1 MKPSLYSFFVWS
13 AGSDR
18 QVLDRCGKSEHIKH
32 AGYGGLVWVP
42 AILGLFSMI
51 YAISTLTDKW
61 PVFVAAGTV
70 WALIVFI
77 FDRFIVSTFRK
88 SESPRKDIL
97 SFLFF
102 SRLLF
107 SIGIGIVVSHPL
119 VLLVFDDS
127 LRQELL
133 SMQDEG
139 EEKLFSDY
147 ETSINV
153 VRARDSLLKAEIEAK
168 LFERQC
174 KEKLL
179 LFEMSGKDTTLNC
192 GTTSGMQQYGP
203 RSREIK
209 EEITYLNAEIADL
222 RLRNFDKINENNQE
236 IAKLQKEREGK
247 IAGFRDRFS
256 TNYLAREIALERLMK
271 EEVGGQTVRWTMW
284 FLMVFFILVDILP
297 VSFKA
302 ATKPGEYDRLLE
314 QEGAYTSQ
322 SSPAYERAQEDL
334 VRKSLVDQLTGH
346 RIEKVAEHVSAWQGS
361 FPALKEKTAEY
372 INVEIPYDFHRET
385 PPSEPFSLLGAD
397 ARTLWMRAI
406 RFLFF
411 AILQAGCL
419 YLITRHPIYLGWAIP
434 LLFLLNF
441 GVDYLVRQFFTS
453 AKPA

>member
-1 MKPSLYSFFVWS
+1 M
-13 AGSDR
+13 
-18 QVLDRCGKSEHIKH
+18 
-32 AGYGGLVWVP
+32 WVP

-51 YAISTLTDKW
+51 YAISTLTGKW
-61 PVFVAAGTV
+61 PVYVAAGTV

-88 SESPRKDIL
+88 SDSPRKDIL

-133 SMQDEG
+133 TMQDEG
-139 EEKLFSDY
+139 EEKLFQDY
-147 ETSINV
+147 EASINV
-153 VRARDSLLKAEIEAK
+153 VRGRDSLLKAEIEAK

-192 GTTSGMQQYGP
+192 GTTSGMRQYGP
-203 RSREIK
+203 RSKEIK

-222 RLRNFDKINENNQE
+222 RMRNFEKISENNQE
-236 IAKLQKEREGK
+236 TVKLQKEREEK
-247 IAGFRDRFS
+247 IAAFRERFS

-284 FLMVFFILVDILP
+284 FLIIFFILVDILP

-302 ATKPGEYDRLLE
+302 ATKPGEYDRMLE
-314 QEGAYTSQ
+314 QEGLYTSQ

-334 VRKSLVDQLTGH
+334 VRRSVVDQLTGY
-346 RIEKVAEHVSAWQGS
+346 RIGKVAEHVSGWQGA
-361 FPALKEKTAEY
+361 FPALKEKAGEY
-372 INVEIPYDFHRET
+372 INVEIPYGSHRET
-385 PPSEPFSLLGAD
+385 QPSEPFSLMGAD

-411 AILQAGCL
+411 TFFQTGCL
-419 YLITRHPIYLGWAIP
+419 YLITKHPVFLGWAIP
-434 LLFLLNF
+434 ALFLLNI

>member
-1 MKPSLYSFFVWS
+1 
-13 AGSDR
+13 
-18 QVLDRCGKSEHIKH
+18 
-32 AGYGGLVWVP
+32 
-42 AILGLFSMI
+42 MI

-61 PVFVAAGTV
+61 PVYVAAGTV

-88 SESPRKDIL
+88 SDSPRKDIL

-133 SMQDEG
+133 TMQDEG
-139 EEKLFSDY
+139 EEKLFNDY

-192 GTTSGMQQYGP
+192 GTTSGMRQYGP

-209 EEITYLNAEIADL
+209 EEITYLNFEIADL
-222 RLRNFDKINENNQE
+222 KMRNFERINENNQE
-236 IAKLQKEREGK
+236 IAKLQKERESK
-247 IAGFRDRFS
+247 IASFRERFS

-284 FLMVFFILVDILP
+284 FLILFFILVDILP

-314 QEGAYTSQ
+314 QEGLYTSR
-322 SSPAYERAQEDL
+322 SSPAYERDQEDL
-334 VRKSLVDQLTGH
+334 VRKSLIDQLTGH
-346 RIEKVAEHVSAWQGS
+346 RIEKLTEDVSTWKGS
-361 FPALKEKTAEY
+361 FPALKEKTTEY
-372 INVEIPYDFHRET
+372 INVEIPYVFNRET
-385 PPSEPFSLLGAD
+385 PSAQPFTVMGTD
-397 ARTLWMRAI
+397 AQTLWMRAI

-411 AILQAGCL
+411 AVLQSGCL
-419 YLITRHPIYLGWAIP
+419 YLITNHPAFLGWAIP
-434 LLFLLNF
+434 VLLLLNF
-441 GVDYLVRQFFTS
+441 GVDYLVRKFFTS
-453 AKPA
+453 PKPA